1 MYICTWLH
9 ICFLKHFYLDVPVAY
24 ASGNCLPLAPRKAFM
39 RKCHR
44 FEGRLKAP
52 QLQRLC
58 KYKNMLHAYIFTYI
72 IVYTYI
78 IMHIYIYVC
87 VFVWVYNRRVL
98 FVQYCLYVYTHV
110 TMYDCMGIWSGDM
123 WEYFTAMKQE
133 VWWLWWNS
141 KCFLDGSFLIQWL
154 TFPIQNLESK
164 IPQSKLGPIKA
175 ANFKI
180 VCSTFDVSMAQT
192 CSNGLDHL
200 DHMKQLRNSL
210 LMPLESRMWFQAI
223 LEGTEHPSKS
233 FGLFEASI
241 ST

>member
-1 MYICTWLH
+1 MLQDIYIYAHDCTYVFWNIFIWMCRWH
-9 ICFLKHFYLDVPVAY
+9 MPVAT
-24 ASGNCLPLAPRKAFM
+24 ACRSRQGKPLWENAIVSKGGWRRRNCSGFVNTKICCTHTYLRI
-39 RKCHR
+39 
-44 FEGRLKAP
+44 
-52 QLQRLC
+52 
-58 KYKNMLHAYIFTYI
+58 YIYN
-72 IVYTYI
+72 
-78 IMHIYIYVC
+78 HIYIYVC